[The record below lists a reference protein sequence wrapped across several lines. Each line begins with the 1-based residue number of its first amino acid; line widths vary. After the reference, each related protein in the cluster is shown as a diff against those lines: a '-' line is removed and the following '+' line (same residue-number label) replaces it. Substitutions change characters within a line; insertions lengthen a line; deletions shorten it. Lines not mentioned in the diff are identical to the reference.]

1 MARWMKL
8 MEDDKWDFVMSKV
21 DTHRLTGGEVD
32 GLRGL
37 GAGGQSD

>member
-1 MARWMKL
+1 MKL
-8 MEDDKWDFVMSKV
+8 IEDDKWDFAKMSKV
-21 DTHRLTGGEVD
+21 DTHRLTGGQVD

>member
-1 MARWMKL
+1 MTRRMKL
-8 MEDDKWDFVMSKV
+8 IEDDKWDFVMSKV
-21 DTHRLTGGEVD
+21 NTHRLSSGQVD